1 MTESSNSPFN
11 IRVFDTLYHLRIPDR
26 SVVPPEKSD
35 SGAWEV
41 LDLAKEKFMELY
53 TEHDFSSEQFV
64 QLLAAMEMA
73 FNLGLSEGREECQA
87 AAISLLQSFDDEVI
101 VSVLNNMDE
110 DEDNSEQPA
119 SETV

>member
-1 MTESSNSPFN
+1 MVEPTNTPFN
-11 IRVFDTLYHLRIPDR
+11 IRVFDTLYYLESPDI

-41 LDLAKEKFMELY
+41 LDLAKEKFMELH
-53 TEHDFSSEQFV
+53 TDQHFSSEQFV
-64 QLLAAMEMA
+64 QLLGAMEIA

-101 VSVLNNMDE
+101 VTVLNNMAE
-110 DEDNSEQPA
+110 DDNEQPA
-119 SETV
+119 PESV

>member
-1 MTESSNSPFN
+1 MTEPTNTPFN
-11 IRVFDTLYHLRIPDR
+11 IRVFDTLYHLKSPDT
-26 SVVPPEKSD
+26 SVVPPEESD

-53 TEHDFSSEQFV
+53 TDHDFSSEQFI

-110 DEDNSEQPA
+110 DDSEQPTP
-119 SETV
+119 ETV